1 MAREGSVAPKERVYI
16 IYETAEGEFPSSQE
30 VELPLKILMMG
41 DYTTREDWTP
51 LDERRPINVRDD
63 NFNEVL
69 REHELKLDLNVPDK
83 LSQEQGAE
91 ILVKL
96 RFEKMKDF
104 SPEGVACQVP
114 ELRKLI
120 ELRSAL
126 DALRGPLGGV
136 TAFRSKLQAILDDE
150 ALKAQLLRELAA
162 PAPPLRPPPPPG
174 SLEDLRLRARPWCEV
189 ISVEAPGGTDP
200 TDDARFD
207 DIPRLVTP
215 RTVDEYLREATGL
228 DLAALEARIMHPR
241 RRQLDAVRD
250 AVAGVVDPGEALEL
264 LAAREL
270 IPMSWPVGT
279 ERGFARGSC
288 ATCGRVQEHTSR
300 CPHKDRSLAELIV
313 RAPPHLA
320 SVVTLASDPE
330 GVSTAEALAREAVA
344 RWEPW
349 SGMRPKRVCWAIGSI
364 LGKETDHPGP
374 RGPWMAARRAAEI
387 AGSYAPVAAFDKR
400 VTGRAQQF
408 SDAFYGSQEWSYAA
422 SRRLAV
428 QPGPKT
434 PEPLV
439 GRRFAE
445 LPDPFAPALAIWAL
459 GYRIA
464 LVEPACVVL
473 FAPEVQ

>member
-1 MAREGSVAPKERVYI
+1 VAPKERVYI

-162 PAPPLRPPPPPG
+162 PAPPLRPPPRRVALRIFVCELARGARSSPWRLLGAPTRPTTRGSMTFLASSPREPWTNTSGRRRASTSLHSKRESCTPG
-174 SLEDLRLRARPWCEV
+174 AVSSTRCATRWRASWIRARPWSC
-189 ISVEAPGGTDP
+189 SP
-200 TDDARFD
+200 
-207 DIPRLVTP
+207 
-215 RTVDEYLREATGL
+215 
-228 DLAALEARIMHPR
+228 
-241 RRQLDAVRD
+241 
-250 AVAGVVDPGEALEL
+250 
-264 LAAREL
+264 
-270 IPMSWPVGT
+270 
-279 ERGFARGSC
+279 RGS
-288 ATCGRVQEHTSR
+288 
-300 CPHKDRSLAELIV
+300 
-313 RAPPHLA
+313 
-320 SVVTLASDPE
+320 
-330 GVSTAEALAREAVA
+330 
-344 RWEPW
+344 
-349 SGMRPKRVCWAIGSI
+349 
-364 LGKETDHPGP
+364 
-374 RGPWMAARRAAEI
+374 
-387 AGSYAPVAAFDKR
+387 
-400 VTGRAQQF
+400 
-408 SDAFYGSQEWSYAA
+408 
-422 SRRLAV
+422 
-428 QPGPKT
+428 
-434 PEPLV
+434 
-439 GRRFAE
+439 
-445 LPDPFAPALAIWAL
+445 
-459 GYRIA
+459 
-464 LVEPACVVL
+464 
-473 FAPEVQ
+473 